1 MTKDEA
7 LKLALE
13 TLESSRVFVMSR
25 EMIKQPE
32 GADWYD
38 NRITAIKEALAQP
51 EQEPVAWVSEDV
63 CDGQFINGRPRKIW
77 WECSKGVGTAFY
89 TTPPLPVQPEERNFC
104 PRCGK
109 RTADLTVIHTCTP
122 PRENT

>member
-13 TLESSRVFVMSR
+13 TLEISLVFVMSH

-51 EQEPVAWVSEDV
+51 EQGPVAWEQFHEHMAGSFYTHPPQRPWVGLTHKEMYDAIRPLCSADEMATWLLEISEDEYLA
-63 CDGQFINGRPRKIW
+63 IEAKLK
-77 WECSKGVGTAFY
+77 EK
-89 TTPPLPVQPEERNFC
+89 
-104 PRCGK
+104 
-109 RTADLTVIHTCTP
+109 
-122 PRENT
+122 NT

>member
-13 TLESSRVFVMSR
+13 ALESSRVFVMSR

-38 NRITAIKEALAQP
+38 NRITAIKEALLQP
-51 EQEPVAWVSEDV
+51 DAFEQGRQEGVRQERALWTLTKV
-63 CDGQFINGRPRKIW
+63 GQEI
-77 WECSKGVGTAFY
+77 E
-89 TTPPLPVQPEERNFC
+89 QNFC

-109 RTADLTVIHTCTP
+109 RTADIHTCTP
-122 PRENT
+122 PQENT

>member
-25 EMIKQPE
+25 EIIKQPE

-38 NRITAIKEALAQP
+38 NRIHAIKEALAQP
-51 EQEPVAWVSEDV
+51 VQEPTCPKCGNNRQVWTNQITGHKTCHRVGCTWAQPEQDPVAWE
-63 CDGQFINGRPRKIW
+63 QFH
-77 WECSKGVGTAFY
+77 EHLV
-89 TTPPLPVQPEERNFC
+89 ERNFC

-109 RTADLTVIHTCTP
+109 RTADLTTIHTCTP
-122 PRENT
+122 PT